1 VRRMNFL
8 AAGAAFV
15 FFPLTAFAQDL
26 TPDSTRYLS
35 DPNFLPYAGQIYGY
49 TDYTHTWTNGDS
61 FNAANDRTAAF
72 HVNTDTLS
80 QFLSY
85 GIMDDLEVNA
95 AIHYDPDSQ
104 RETDHENGT
113 QTNVT
118 SSGFSDPSFGLD
130 WRALDERSYPVTLDL
145 FGAYTPNWIDSNSPS
160 PNADGTI
167 ARGGDLGT
175 VGAALGYETH
185 QFSVRGA
192 FNANIYGR
200 SDTFDLMNG
209 DTLHTDG
216 YTDYVLS
223 LMTQTRLDPMFSVNA
238 GIDHTFASHQ
248 NDFNTA
254 TDVSH
259 LSEPGDTTALHAA
272 LNYNLVPDTAVI
284 SATYTH
290 DFYGNGQ
297 SVYALPAFNTST
309 RSRSGNDVGVR
320 LYYLLP

>member
-1 VRRMNFL
+1 MRRISSL

-15 FFPLTAFAQDL
+15 CFPLTVYAQDL

-35 DPNFLPYAGQIYGY
+35 DPNFLPYQGQIYGFS
-49 TDYTHTWTNGDS
+49 DYTHTWTNGDTFS
-61 FNAANDRTAAF
+61 AINDRTSAF

-85 GIMDDLEVNA
+85 GITDDLEVNA

-104 RETDHENGT
+104 REVDYANGT
-113 QTNVT
+113 QTT
-118 SSGFSDPSFGLD
+118 LSSSGFSDPSFGLD
-130 WRALDERSYPVTLDL
+130 WRALDQRSYPVDLDL
-145 FGAYTPNWIDSNSPS
+145 FGTFTPDWIDSNSPS

-167 ARGGDLGT
+167 ARGGDSGT
-175 VGAALGYETH
+175 VGAALGYGTR

-192 FNANIYGR
+192 FNANIYGH
-200 SDTFDLMNG
+200 SDSFDLANG

-223 LMTQTRLDPMFSVNA
+223 LTTQTRLDPMFSVNA
-238 GIDHTFASHQ
+238 GIDHTFASNQ
-248 NDFNTA
+248 NDFNTD
-254 TDVSH
+254 TGISH
-259 LSEPGDTTALHAA
+259 LTEPGDSTALHAA

-290 DFYGNGQ
+290 DFYGDSQ
-297 SVYALPAFNTST
+297 SVYAAPAFNGST